1 MAKPEKRN
9 SQDDNNSE
17 KELINLL
24 KSVLSDMFQE
34 VHDALHSFQSALT
47 LKETKDNE
55 RHNQI
60 MTGLET
66 LTNSV
71 NANVSGQAA
80 LTTAVNALIILAG
93 TPGPIDAQ
101 LLTLA
106 GQVDSSTNS
115 DTALTNAINAV
126 LNAPPVVIPPTP

>member
-17 KELINLL
+17 KELIDLL
-24 KSVLSDMFQE
+24 KSVLSDMFKE

-47 LKETKDNE
+47 LKETKDKE

-66 LTNSV
+66 LTNSI

-93 TPGPIDAQ
+93 TPGPTDAQ

-126 LNAPPVVIPPTP
+126 LDAPPVVIPPTP